1 MMRVTEFLDD
11 PRGTMTYTG
20 LVFLLMTLLVGGVAV
35 DVMRHEGT
43 RSQVQKALDGC
54 TSTVAAVATVQKPA
68 DESASDAAVRN
79 AARNATMSTLVNDC
93 MTRAGLSTALTSVAA
108 TSAAGYASLATTA
121 RGTQTNLFMQMLDV
135 GRTDYNV
142 ASNAALPSAGK
153 VEVILA
159 YESSNAMSVVDPL
172 TLINLATPF
181 RTGATAFVDTL
192 MATDVNNT
200 AGTRPATSIG
210 LLPYTNGVNLPAA
223 FMTRYS
229 VTNVSNL
236 ANSNCIDIPTA
247 DFSTAAM
254 STTTAYQTMVPAD
267 LATTTST
274 VTAYTQSNSIT
285 AATNIRTSAGCPAYA
300 NNILRM
306 PTSSAATLKSDIT
319 SAHFF
324 GGLRWDHGM
333 HWANA
338 MLHPGTNIG
347 SIVTPETTAYPTAYN
362 TADVQK
368 VIVFVNSNG
377 SGSNTDNGSQLMLAN
392 DFASGLSPI
401 WRSSATPA
409 LYCIELASRPAA
421 TRAFQPEV
429 SGASAWS
436 TACPTTYTR
445 LTWPQVW
452 ASVRAQWVA
461 WQLYARG
468 LQTAPGATRAQVQA
482 SFDVIWPTMQQ
493 SLPFETQTN
502 QFLSECAAAK
512 ANGVVIYTV
521 GLAAIDR
528 AKDPLRTCASSPA
541 HYFDTTTTT
550 FPDVMR
556 LIAQTINQQAYTQ

>member
-20 LVFLLMTLLVGGVAV
+20 LVFLLLTVLVGGVAV

-79 AARNATMSTLVNDC
+79 TARNATMTTLVNDC
-93 MTRAGLSTALTSVAA
+93 MTRAGLSTALTSVTA

-121 RGTQTNLFMQMLDV
+121 GGTQSNFFMNMLNI

-142 ASNAALPSAGK
+142 ASTAALPPAGK

-159 YESSNAMSVVDPL
+159 YESSNAMSVVDPI
-172 TLINLATPF
+172 TGINLSTPF
-181 RTGATAFVDTL
+181 RTGANAFVDTL
-192 MATDVNNT
+192 MATDVNNA
-200 AGTRPATSIG
+200 AGTRPATTVS
-210 LLPYTNGVNLPAA
+210 LLPYTNGVNLPTGL
-223 FMTRYS
+223 MSRYS

-236 ANSNCIDIPTA
+236 ANANCIDIPTT
-247 DFSTAAM
+247 DFSAAAM
-254 STTTAYQTMVPAD
+254 STATAYQTMVPAD

-274 VTAYTQSNSIT
+274 VITYLPSNST
-285 AATNIRTSAGCPAYA
+285 VAATNIPSSAGCPAYP

-306 PTSSAATLKSDIT
+306 PTTSASTLKSNIT
-319 SAHFF
+319 SAQFF

-338 MLHPGTNIG
+338 LLHPGTNIG
-347 SIVTPETTAYPTAYN
+347 SIVTPVTTAYPSAYN

-368 VIVFVNSNG
+368 VIVFVNTNG
-377 SGSNTDNGSQLMLAN
+377 SGSNPTDGSQLMLAN
-392 DFASGLSPI
+392 AFASGTSPI
-401 WRSSATPA
+401 WRNSATPA
-409 LYCIELASRPAA
+409 LYCIQLTARPSNQFYRPD
-421 TRAFQPEV
+421 TNT
-429 SGASAWS
+429 WS
-436 TACPTTYTR
+436 TACPGTYTR

-452 ASVRAQWVA
+452 ASVRVQWVA

-468 LQTAPGATRAQVQA
+468 IQTSSSATLAQVRA
-482 SFDVIWPTMQQ
+482 SFDAIWPTMQQ
-493 SLPFETQTN
+493 SLPFTTQAS
-502 QFLSECAAAK
+502 QFQSECTAAK

-521 GLAAIDR
+521 GLAAIAR
-528 AKDPLRTCASSPA
+528 AKDPLRACASSPA
-541 HYFDTTTTT
+541 HYFDTTSAT